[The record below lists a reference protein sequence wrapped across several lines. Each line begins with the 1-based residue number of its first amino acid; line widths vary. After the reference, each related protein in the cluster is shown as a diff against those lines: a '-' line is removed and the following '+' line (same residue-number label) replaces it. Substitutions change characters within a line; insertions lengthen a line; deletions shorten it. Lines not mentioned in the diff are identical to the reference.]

1 MVESTPE
8 ATGEIETITDA
19 KVVKN
24 GDTPADK
31 FKRYMLDRAAIE
43 GESMAY
49 DVAANQV
56 SAIMEA
62 AASGDIQAIWDADTL
77 GMTNA
82 QSLED
87 VEQIIKSYT
96 VHKSTDDAIET
107 PWGIFVIVH
116 AARMDKPDEEIIWN
130 TGAPLIISKLRAFEA
145 VGAFPLEAVIRG
157 TKASKGRVLK
167 LAPVP
172 VRVVRN

>member
-1 MVESTPE
+1 MANEPQD
-8 ATGEIETITDA
+8 AGNGEVQTITGA
-19 KVVKN
+19 AVVRN
-24 GDTPADK
+24 GSTSAEK
-31 FKRYMLDRAAIE
+31 FKRYMLHRAEAE
-43 GESMAY
+43 GETMAY

-56 SAIMEA
+56 GAIMA
-62 AASGDIQAIWDADTL
+62 AAESGDIQGIWDADAL

-87 VEQIIKSYT
+87 VEQHIESYT
-96 VHKSTDDAIET
+96 VHKSTDDSMET
-107 PWGIFVIVH
+107 PWGIFIIVK
-116 AARMDKPDEEIIWN
+116 ATRMDTGEDIIWN

-172 VRVVRN
+172 ARVVKN